1 MKNIFKT
8 LLTGVILVA
17 LSFNSNAQ
25 KLPKFGHIN
34 SNDLLTIMPER
45 DSAEAKLKIFAQE
58 LELQLT
64 KMSAEYEK
72 KYTDYQSNVSVM
84 NEVVRASKEE
94 EILELQKRIQ
104 DFQQKAQQSLQQ
116 KETTLMEPLIAK
128 AKKAIT
134 DVSKENGYSYV
145 FDSSIGALIHYPEGD
160 DMLPLVKKKLGLP
173 Q

>member
-1 MKNIFKT
+1 MKNTIKIM
-8 LLTGVILVA
+8 LTGAVIMA
-17 LSFNSNAQ
+17 MSFSSFAQ
-25 KLPKFGHIN
+25 KAPKFGHIN

-45 DSAEAKLKIFAQE
+45 DSAEAELKSFAQE

-64 KMSAEYEK
+64 KMSSEYEK
-72 KYTDYQSNVSVM
+72 KYTDYQANVAVM

-116 KETTLMEPLIAK
+116 KEGALMEPLVEK
-128 AKKAIT
+128 AKKAIK
-134 DVSKENGYSYV
+134 DVAKENGYTYV
-145 FDSSIGALIHYPEGD
+145 FDSSVGALIHYPETD
-160 DMLPLVKKKLGLP
+160 DLLPLVKKKLGLG

>member
-1 MKNIFKT
+1 MRYIYKT
-8 LLTGVILVA
+8 VLSGVLLVA
-17 LSFNSNAQ
+17 FSFTSNAQ
-25 KLPKFGHIN
+25 KSLKFGHIN

-45 DSAEAKLKIFAQE
+45 DSAEAQLKIFAQE

-72 KYTDYQSNVSVM
+72 KYTDYQANVSVM

-104 DFQQKAQQSLQQ
+104 DFQQKAQQSLQK

-134 DVSKENGYSYV
+134 DVSKENNYSYV
-145 FDSSIGALIHYPEGD
+145 FDTSIGALIHYPEGD
-160 DMLPLVKKKLGLP
+160 DILPLVKTKLGLT

>member
-1 MKNIFKT
+1 MRNIYKT
-8 LLTGVILVA
+8 ILSGVLLVA
-17 LSFNSNAQ
+17 FSFTSNAQ
-25 KLPKFGHIN
+25 KSLKFGHIN

-45 DSAEAKLKIFAQE
+45 DSAEAQLKIFAQE

-72 KYTDYQSNVSVM
+72 KYTDYQANVSVM

-104 DFQQKAQQSLQQ
+104 DFQQKAQQSLQK

-134 DVSKENGYSYV
+134 DVSKENNYSYV
-145 FDSSIGALIHYPEGD
+145 FDTSIGALIHYPEGD
-160 DMLPLVKKKLGLP
+160 DILPLVKTKLGLT

>member
-1 MKNIFKT
+1 MSNIYKT
-8 LLTGVILVA
+8 VLSGVLLVA
-17 LSFNSNAQ
+17 FSFTSNAQ
-25 KLPKFGHIN
+25 KSLKFGHIN

-45 DSAEAKLKIFAQE
+45 DSAEAQLKIFAQE

-72 KYTDYQSNVSVM
+72 KYTDYQANVSVM

-104 DFQQKAQQSLQQ
+104 DFQQKAQQSLQK

-134 DVSKENGYSYV
+134 DVAKENNYSYV
-145 FDSSIGALIHYPEGD
+145 FDTSIGALIHYPEGD
-160 DMLPLVKKKLGLP
+160 DVLPLVKTKLGLT

>member
-1 MKNIFKT
+1 MRNIYKT
-8 LLTGVILVA
+8 VLTGVLLVA
-17 LSFNSNAQ
+17 FSFTSNAQ
-25 KLPKFGHIN
+25 KSLKFGHIN

-45 DSAEAKLKIFAQE
+45 DSAEAQLKIFAQE

-72 KYTDYQSNVSVM
+72 KYTDYQANVSVM

-104 DFQQKAQQSLQQ
+104 DFQQKAQQSLQK

-134 DVSKENGYSYV
+134 DVAKENNYSYV
-145 FDSSIGALIHYPEGD
+145 FDTSIGALIHYPEGD
-160 DMLPLVKKKLGLP
+160 DVLPLVKTKLGLT

>member
-1 MKNIFKT
+1 MRNIYKT
-8 LLTGVILVA
+8 VLSGVLLVA
-17 LSFNSNAQ
+17 FSFTSNAQ
-25 KLPKFGHIN
+25 KSLKFGHIN

-45 DSAEAKLKIFAQE
+45 DSAEAQLKIFAQE

-72 KYTDYQSNVSVM
+72 KYTDYQANVSVM

-104 DFQQKAQQSLQQ
+104 DFQQKAQQSLQK

-134 DVSKENGYSYV
+134 DVSKENNYSYV
-145 FDSSIGALIHYPEGD
+145 FDTSIGALIHYPEGD
-160 DMLPLVKKKLGLP
+160 DILPLVKTKLGLT